1 MGNNLRHNRMASPN
15 NRMVNR
21 NSLMASLHSLMGN
34 HSSHMGSHRLHHMD
48 NHNITRDRAM
58 VDMFVGRSTK
68 ICN

>member
-1 MGNNLRHNRMASPN
+1 MGNNLHHNRIASPN
-15 NRMVNR
+15 NRMANR

-68 ICN
+68 TCN